1 MDPDLRDEQYWQAVL
16 QRTPD
21 ARFVYAVR
29 STGIYCRLACPARR
43 PQREQVVFFATPQA
57 AAQAGFRACRR
68 CQPDVADPPD
78 PQLPLVTQ
86 IAAAITA
93 QVQADGQTPTLA
105 DLGTQFALSPAHLQR
120 VFKRVMGVSPRHYA
134 ARVRLEQFKQQLATQ
149 PAQSIAA
156 AGYAAGYGS
165 SSRLYAQANAG
176 LGMSPS
182 SYRAGGMQQG
192 AAIMIDYT
200 VLESAVGWVLLAATE
215 RGLCAVQL
223 GDTVAQLVDA
233 LHAEYPQATIS
244 RADERLAAWAD
255 AVLAHVAGRL
265 PALDLPLDVQAT
277 AFQGLVWQALR
288 AIPYG
293 ETRSY
298 QEVAQSIDKP
308 SASRAVARACA
319 TNQIAVLIP
328 CHRVVRGD
336 GTLGGYRWGVQR
348 KHALLEREREA
359 AANRPSPSSDPACR

>member
-1 MDPDLRDEQYWQAVL
+1 MPGAS
-16 QRTPD
+16 PA
-21 ARFVYAVR
+21 ARA
-29 STGIYCRLACPARR
+29 SRL
-43 PQREQVVFFATPQA
+43 FATPQA

-68 CQPDVADPPD
+68 CQPDLAQPPD

-86 IAAAITA
+86 ITAAITA
-93 QVQADGQTPTLA
+93 RVQADGQTPTLA
-105 DLGTQFALSPAHLQR
+105 DLGAQFALSPAHLQR
-120 VFKRVMGVSPRHYA
+120 VFKRVMGVSPCHYA
-134 ARVRLEQFKQQLATQ
+134 ASVRLEQFKQQLATQ
-149 PAQSIAA
+149 PTQSIAA

-182 SYRAGGMQQG
+182 SYRAGGTQQG
-192 AAIMIDYT
+192 VAIMIDYT
-200 VLESAVGWVLLAATE
+200 VLESTVGWVLLAATE

-223 GDTVAQLVDA
+223 GDTATQLVDS
-233 LHAEYPQATIS
+233 LHVEYPQATIS
-244 RADERLAAWAD
+244 RADDRLAAWAD
-255 AVLAHVAGRL
+255 AVLAHLAGHT
-265 PALDLPLDVQAT
+265 PAPELPLDVQAT

-298 QEVAQSIDKP
+298 QEVAQRIGKP

-319 TNQIAVLIP
+319 SNQVAVLIP

-359 AANRPSPSSDPACR
+359 AANRPSPSSDPACL